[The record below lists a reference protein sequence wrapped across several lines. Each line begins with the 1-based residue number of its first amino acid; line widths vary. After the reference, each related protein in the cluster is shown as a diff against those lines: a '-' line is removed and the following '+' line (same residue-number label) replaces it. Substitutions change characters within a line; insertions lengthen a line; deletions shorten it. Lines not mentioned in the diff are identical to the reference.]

1 MIRPLREGD
10 EAGIASLF
18 AEVFGQPLALS
29 TWRWKYLRGDE
40 TPPVMVGEE
49 DGRIVCH
56 YGAIRSTLVAEGVPQ
71 TAYAIVDV
79 MCERRHQGRG
89 IFRRAAGEFFARF
102 CEGGRA
108 ALIYGFPGERH
119 RRLGEILLGY
129 TPIAPVYEVAK
140 ELSTTPAH
148 WPAEVWRGL
157 EIPEDW
163 DERWRRIEPRF
174 PLITRRDRATLE
186 WRFARRPD
194 RQYRILHLRDEP
206 GIAIVGLEGENAYL
220 MEFLFERTVTPV
232 TRMRLLV
239 AAEIVAGESGA
250 RRLIGWFPA
259 FAAETELLLGP
270 GGFRGAEADHRVET
284 RFFARRY
291 PAEWLAQS
299 FYYSL
304 GDYDV
309 H

>member
-1 MIRPLREGD
+1 MIRAARAGD
-10 EAGIASLF
+10 ETGIASLF
-18 AEVFGQPLALS
+18 GEVFGQSLSLS

-40 TPPVMVGEE
+40 PPPVMIGEE

-56 YGAIRSTLVAEGVPQ
+56 YGAVRATLMTEGVAS

-79 MCERRHQGRG
+79 MCARRYQGRG
-89 IFRRAAGEFFARF
+89 IFRRAAREFFARY

-129 TPIAPVYEVAK
+129 TPVAPVYAVTK
-140 ELSTTPAH
+140 ELSTPPVR

-157 EIPEDW
+157 DIPEDW
-163 DERWRRIEPRF
+163 DARWARIEPRF
-174 PLITRRDRATLE
+174 HLVTRRDRETLE

-194 RQYRILHLRDEP
+194 RQYRILHLRDEA
-206 GIAIVGLEGENAYL
+206 GFAVIGLEGETAYL
-220 MEFLFERTVTPV
+220 MEFLCERAVTPL

-239 AAEIVAGESGA
+239 ATEIAAVEGGA
-250 RRLIGWFPA
+250 RRLIGWFPPFATETA
-259 FAAETELLLGP
+259 FLRGP

-284 RFFARRY
+284 RFFARSY
-291 PAEWLAQS
+291 PADWLNDN